1 MWCCRIFPFHG
12 RNSIRAVVSGMGENI
27 DQGQIL
33 TYYTEQIWVSHQ
45 GYVQSEY
52 GILGQVHAY
61 IGLVETQGQET
72 LHLHMLLWLN
82 QHGVLQCKQ
91 NAPWPINN
99 DDMVEADGTWNP
111 RHDIAFLNVWNPA
124 LLHNG

>member
-1 MWCCRIFPFHG
+1 MA
-12 RNSIRAVVSGMGENI
+12 NLESIPSEA
-27 DQGQIL
+27 
-33 TYYTEQIWVSHQ
+33 YEQELQQLETKVSHTKQ
-45 GYVQSEY
+45 
-52 GILGQVHAY
+52 
-61 IGLVETQGQET
+61 
-72 LHLHMLLWLN
+72 LHKCAPSTCLRLN